1 MVSNMVDLFEILTK
15 PLLAIVAVS
24 FVLYVVANFL
34 DLRASRKGR
43 DKNDDTEDD

>member
-15 PLLAIVAVS
+15 VTLAIAA
-24 FVLYVVANFL
+24 VLYVVALFL

-43 DKNDDTEDD
+43 EKNNDTDDD